1 MLRIR
6 GQQFN
11 ARCVVLLIMTDLCLF
26 GAVGQTTQTTQTTW
40 VRGKIQ
46 RQGKFNYP
54 LSRVK
59 VTLVPAAYKNDA
71 KRALRTYTRDDGMYD
86 FRVPA
91 GSYVLTVWVSERDSK
106 TYSIVV
112 KPGTY
117 FDIAPIRI

>member
-1 MLRIR
+1 MRIR

-11 ARCVVLLIMTDLCLF
+11 ARCVVLLIMTDLCLV
-26 GAVGQTTQTTQTTW
+26 GAIGQTTQTTQTTW

-112 KPGTY
+112 RPGTY

>member
-1 MLRIR
+1 
-6 GQQFN
+6 
-11 ARCVVLLIMTDLCLF
+11 MTDLCLV
-26 GAVGQTTQTTQTTW
+26 GAIGQTTQTTQTTW

-112 KPGTY
+112 RPGTY